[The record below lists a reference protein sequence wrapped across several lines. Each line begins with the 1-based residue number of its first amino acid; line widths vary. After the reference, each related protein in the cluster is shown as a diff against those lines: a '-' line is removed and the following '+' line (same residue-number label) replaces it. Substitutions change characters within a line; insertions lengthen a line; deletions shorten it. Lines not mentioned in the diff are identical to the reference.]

1 MRRQKKIRSL
11 KIPYVRQQEIYVTCQ
26 RYALQPQ
33 SVRERIEHICDRV
46 TDGDAHKR
54 NALFLVLTSEKPI
67 WRIAD
72 EQYMAKTVLYELRKR
87 FYELW

>member
-11 KIPYVRQQEIYVTCQ
+11 KMPYAKQQKIYMTCQ
-26 RYALQPQ
+26 EYTYQPPEI
-33 SVRERIEHICDRV
+33 REKIERLCLLV
-46 TDGDAHKR
+46 SGGDENKR
-54 NALFLVLTSEKPI
+54 RALFRVVTSETPI

-87 FYELW
+87 FYEMW